1 MKKLFVSSGVMFSL
15 LLLGGCV
22 TAKPGSPEAQ
32 ALALQKIEEQ
42 KVERAEKIVSDIPSW
57 CNDLPKSDM
66 ALYACG
72 RGNSSSMNIA
82 VTRATLD
89 AKRKLAEPIG
99 SQISARI
106 EDFLSA
112 TGTGDNEEILQR
124 TELVSKNVIKEAQLT
139 GYREI
144 EAETQNIGSK
154 FQHYVLLEY
163 PIGPANKALLD
174 QMKKDEVLRTQE
186 AADAAMAELEA
197 EINKKKSQ

>member
-1 MKKLFVSSGVMFSL
+1 MKKLFISSGAVLSL
-15 LLLGGCV
+15 MLLGGCS
-22 TAKPGSPEAQ
+22 TAEPGSPE
-32 ALALQKIEEQ
+32 ALQKIEEQ
-42 KVERAEKIVSDIPSW
+42 KVERAEQIVSDIPSW
-57 CNDLPKSDM
+57 CNELPKSDT

-89 AKRKLAEPIG
+89 AKRKLADPID
-99 SQISARI
+99 SEISARMD
-106 EDFLSA
+106 DFLEA
-112 TGTGDNEEILQR
+112 IGTGDNEEILQK
-124 TELVSKNVIKEAQLT
+124 TEQVSKNVITEAKLT

-144 EAETQNIGSK
+144 EAETQSIGSK

-174 QMKKDEVLRTQE
+174 QIKKDEVLRTQE
-186 AADAAMAELEA
+186 AFDDAMAELEA

>member
-1 MKKLFVSSGVMFSL
+1 M
-15 LLLGGCV
+15 

-32 ALALQKIEEQ
+32 ALALQKAEEK
-42 KVERAEKIVSDIPSW
+42 KVERVEQIVSDIPSW
-57 CNDLPKSDM
+57 CNNLPKSDM

-112 TGTGDNEEILQR
+112 TGTGDNEEVLQR

-144 EAETQNIGSK
+144 EAETQDIGSK

-186 AADAAMAELEA
+186 AADDAMAELEA

>member
-1 MKKLFVSSGVMFSL
+1 MKKLFISSGAVLSL
-15 LLLGGCV
+15 MLLGGCS
-22 TAKPGSPEAQ
+22 TAEPGSPEAQ

-42 KVERAEKIVSDIPSW
+42 KVERAEQIVSDIPSW
-57 CNDLPKSDM
+57 CNELPKSDT

-72 RGNSSSMNIA
+72 RGNSSSMNMA

-89 AKRKLAEPIG
+89 AKRKLADPID
-99 SQISARI
+99 SEISAKMD
-106 EDFLSA
+106 DFMDA
-112 TGTGDNEEILQR
+112 IGTGDNEEILQK
-124 TELVSKNVIKEAQLT
+124 TEQMTKNVITEAKLT

-144 EAETQNIGSK
+144 EAETQSIGSK

-174 QMKKDEVLRTQE
+174 QIKKDEVLRTQE
-186 AADAAMAELEA
+186 AFDDAMAELEA